1 MFNLSNFWGA
11 VHNAVLSQFPGG
23 GELKL
28 LSSFDTPS
36 FLEHIYNI
44 LLLLYKFYSL
54 RLSATRNQ
62 CRVPSQRLYPVLLYL
77 TNLRALRIHGADGV
91 YPEQADLEI
100 LVGNIRIGRFK
111 INVRQVDI

>member
-1 MFNLSNFWGA
+1 MQYYLNSREEGSLSYFP
-11 VHNAVLSQFPGG
+11 VLTH
-23 GELKL
+23 L
-28 LSSFDTPS
+28 L

-62 CRVPSQRLYPVLLYL
+62 CRVPPQRLYPVLLYL